1 DPAIRLLLNSLRFCE
16 LPGEVNYIPLYS
28 NTRVKWYKQSIG
40 DTLTLITTLMKAI
53 ANPTY
58 EQGFPPSR
66 FDVNDTT
73 AFTTLT
79 IKKTMQED
87 QAVYHCAV
95 STWSEDQWSGTYL
108 FFKGDT
114 YLYFPSD
121 PVRPGD
127 LVTLQCSVL
136 FDNKTCLQEHSVYW
150 FRTRSDDSHPS
161 VIYAHL
167 NSGDHCER
175 SPEISSSQ
183 KCVYNLSRNVS
194 SSDAGTYYCA
204 VATCGEILFGS
215 GTKLEIEGICILFN
229 FFFYPYSLAKVIK
242 YFDLYFSS
250 HLICNTFSQT
260 GEDMRVYSAVVFTM
274 LKTGSAGMRNPNVTD
289 RERIYAAVKAF
300 GLD

>member
-1 DPAIRLLLNSLRFCE
+1 MTVSWIILLLLCQGCTFYCMTTVQ
-16 LPGEVNYIPLYS
+16 LGEPVTFTCFYPHWEYS

-114 YLYFPSD
+114 YLCVKLQISHFYFPSD

-229 FFFYPYSLAKVIK
+229 CFSKCVIVIA
-242 YFDLYFSS
+242 FL
-250 HLICNTFSQT
+250 
-260 GEDMRVYSAVVFTM
+260 
-274 LKTGSAGMRNPNVTD
+274 
-289 RERIYAAVKAF
+289 IYAVKKTKCDHCN
-300 GLD
+300 GNKTTHVNLLILISLVVT

>member
-1 DPAIRLLLNSLRFCE
+1 
-16 LPGEVNYIPLYS
+16 
-28 NTRVKWYKQSIG
+28 
-40 DTLTLITTLMKAI
+40 MKAI

-108 FFKGDT
+108 FFKGPELHITVFQD
-114 YLYFPSD
+114 FPSD

-215 GTKLEIEGICILFN
+215 GTKLEIEETSLWFFSVLLKDNIILHLLCAL
-229 FFFYPYSLAKVIK
+229 LAISVIVIA
-242 YFDLYFSS
+242 F
-250 HLICNTFSQT
+250 LIYAVKKTKCDHCNAAVFLQENVAKRNLKT